1 MTLRDILPGKRC
13 TVINITAAPALKKKL
28 LSMGIT
34 PGTKILVKKSAPFG
48 GPMQIF
54 LRNYDLVLRKAEA
67 GTVIVRG
74 L

>member
-1 MTLRDILPGKRC
+1 MTLKDILPGKRC

-28 LSMGIT
+28 LSRGIT

-54 LRNYDLVLRKAEA
+54 LRDYDLILRKAEA
-67 GTVIVRG
+67 EAVMVRE

>member
-1 MTLRDILPGKRC
+1 MTLKDILPGKRC

-54 LRNYDLVLRKAEA
+54 LRDYDLILRKAEA
-67 GTVIVRG
+67 EAVMVRE

>member
-1 MTLRDILPGKRC
+1 MTLKDILPGKRC
-13 TVINITAAPALKKKL
+13 TVINITAAPAMKKKL

-54 LRNYDLVLRKAEA
+54 LRDYDLILRKAEA
-67 GTVIVRG
+67 EAVMVRE